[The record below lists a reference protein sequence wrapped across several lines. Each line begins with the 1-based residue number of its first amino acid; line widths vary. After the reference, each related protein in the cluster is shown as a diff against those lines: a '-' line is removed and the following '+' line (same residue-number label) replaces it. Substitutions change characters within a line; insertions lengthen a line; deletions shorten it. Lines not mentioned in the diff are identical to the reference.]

1 MSTITLQS
9 VTKAYPDNILFEDL
23 SFEIGAG
30 SRLALVGPN
39 GCGKSTLL
47 KIIAGEISPDFGQ
60 VLRPREARLGYV
72 SQDLSD
78 RELDTV
84 LQDFVLE
91 VLPNWRAFWVEW
103 NRAVDE
109 RDEAAVARLSHRQAE
124 LEHYYGYNPEHQ
136 AKAILHGLGFSDE
149 KIGQPLR
156 QLSGGWRERAKL
168 ARVLVAGADIL
179 FLDEPTNHLDL
190 DAVRWLEEYLL
201 GYQGTLVFVVHDRIF
216 LDRVANK
223 VLYLGGAKPVLRSG
237 NYAQFLQWQG
247 ERLDLARKRAARISE
262 EIEQKQSFVNRFG
275 SKATKATQAQSRV
288 VQIEKLKKE
297 LASLPQEHVTRSL
310 KFKWPEPARGNST
323 VLSIVDL
330 DFAFP
335 DGKKVFSGVNCNM
348 YRGQKVALVGPN
360 GQGKSTLLKLVM
372 GILKQGGGTI
382 TVGPAMKIGYFSQHQ
397 TEILDP
403 GRTVL
408 AELRRLA
415 DSRMTEEELK
425 GALGMFLLGQSHWE
439 KLVADLSG
447 GEKNRLV
454 LASLFL
460 ARANFLI
467 LDEPTNHLDMESRE
481 ALVAALESFSGA
493 LLFVAHDRLLLSRV
507 AGEIWELGDGGLEQF
522 PVGFDEYE
530 RLAEARRNPAE
541 EEGAAVVR
549 VQRRDQK
556 RQKRELAERRNRIYR
571 KVKPL
576 RKQYEALEQELETA
590 MENQGGV
597 EMALADPLT
606 YEDPKKLKELN
617 LEFQRLQDLTEDL
630 MSRMAHI
637 EKEIQDIEAE
647 KESC

>member
-1 MSTITLQS
+1 MSTITLQAI
-9 VTKAYPDNILFEDL
+9 TKAYPDNILFEDL

-47 KIIAGEISPDFGQ
+47 KIIAGEINPDFGQ

-78 RELDTV
+78 GELDTV

-91 VLPNWRAFWVEW
+91 VLPNWREFWVEW
-103 NRAVDE
+103 NQAVDA
-109 RDEAAVARLSHRQAE
+109 RDEAAVTRLSHRQAE

-149 KIGQPLR
+149 KIGQPLG

-190 DAVRWLEEYLL
+190 DAVRWLEDYLL
-201 GYQGTLVFVVHDRIF
+201 SYQGTLVFVVHDRIF

-223 VLYLGGAKPVLRSG
+223 VLYLGGGRPVLRSG
-237 NYAQFLQWQG
+237 NYARFLQWQG

-323 VLSIVDL
+323 VLSVVDL
-330 DFAFP
+330 DFSFP
-335 DGKKVFSGVNCNM
+335 DGKTVFSGLNCNL

-372 GILKQGGGTI
+372 GLLKQTGGTI

-397 TEILDP
+397 TEILDS
-403 GRTVL
+403 GRTVM
-408 AELRRLA
+408 AEIRRLA
-415 DSRMTEEELK
+415 DPKMNEEELK

-481 ALVAALESFSGA
+481 ALVSALEAFSGS

-507 AGEIWELGDGGLEQF
+507 AKEIWELGEGGLEQF
-522 PVGFDEYE
+522 PMGFGEYE
-530 RLAEARRNPAE
+530 RGVEARTDPAAAEAS
-541 EEGAAVVR
+541 AVIR
-549 VQRRDQK
+549 VQRKDQK

-576 RKQYEALEQELETA
+576 RQQYERLEGNLETA
-590 MENQGGV
+590 MENQAEV
-597 EMALADPLT
+597 EMALSDPAT
-606 YEDPKKLKELN
+606 YGDPERLRKLN
-617 LEFQRLQDLTEDL
+617 LEFQRIQDLTEDL

-637 EKEIQDIEAE
+637 EKEIQDIESE
-647 KESC
+647 KDA

>member
-9 VTKAYPDNILFEDL
+9 ITKAYPDNILFEDL
-23 SFEIGAG
+23 SFEICTG

-60 VLRPREARLGYV
+60 VLRPKDARLGYV

-84 LQDFVLE
+84 LQDFVLD
-91 VLPNWRAFWVEW
+91 VLPNWREFWVEW
-103 NRAVDE
+103 NRAVNE
-109 RDEAAVARLSHRQAE
+109 KDEAAVARLSHRQAE

-136 AKAILHGLGFSDE
+136 AKAILHGLGFSDD
-149 KIGQPLR
+149 KIAMPLR
-156 QLSGGWRERAKL
+156 LLSGGWRERAKL

-190 DAVRWLEEYLL
+190 EAVRWLEDYLL
-201 GYQGTLVFVVHDRIF
+201 AYKGTLVFVVHDRIF

-223 VLYLGGAKPVLRSG
+223 VMYLGGPKPILRTG

-247 ERLDLARKRAARISE
+247 ERMDLARKRAAKISE
-262 EIEQKQSFVNRFG
+262 EIEQKQAFVNRFG
-275 SKATKATQAQSRV
+275 TKATKAAQAQSRV
-288 VQIEKLKKE
+288 VQIEKLRKE
-297 LASLPQEHVTRSL
+297 LASLPQEHSSRSL
-310 KFKWPEPARGNST
+310 KFKWPEPARGNAT
-323 VLSIVDL
+323 VLSVVDL
-330 DFAFP
+330 DFSFP
-335 DGKKVFSGVNCNM
+335 DGKKVFSGLNCNL

-372 GILKQGGGTI
+372 GLLKQNSGII

-397 TEILDP
+397 TEILNP

-408 AELRRLA
+408 SEIRRLA
-415 DSRMTEEELK
+415 DPKMNEEELK
-425 GALGMFLLGQSHWE
+425 GALGMFLLGQSYWE
-439 KLVADLSG
+439 KLVSDLSG

-507 AGEIWELGDGGLEQF
+507 AGEIWELGDGGMEQF
-522 PVGFDEYE
+522 SVGFDEYE
-530 RLAEARRNPAE
+530 RIVEQRRNPDNAE
-541 EEGAAVVR
+541 TPSIVR
-549 VQRRDQK
+549 VQRKDQK
-556 RQKRELAERRNRIYR
+556 RQKRELAELRNRIYR

-576 RKQYEALEQELETA
+576 REKYDRLEKELEAA
-590 MENQGGV
+590 MEQQTEV
-597 EMALADPLT
+597 EMALADPAT
-606 YEDPKKLKELN
+606 YGDPGKLKELN
-617 LEFQRLQDLTEDL
+617 LEFQRLQELTEEV

-637 EKEIQDIEAE
+637 EKEIQDIESE
-647 KESC
+647 KDL